1 MSAHEPMVNGE
12 PAWSNIMDTAD
23 RNGAILTDGNVVKKS
38 WASVL
43 GGSLPIRDNNNVL
56 EVTLEKDS
64 RGSFIVTESDCF
76 NLLRRLGLDPRPGI
90 HVEGVQICPQG
101 RGVIFITLKKE
112 VNIARFCRYDVLE
125 VTQSGIR
132 SVLVKSAGKREVVV
146 TARGIHPNT
155 KETVVTVYL
164 GKFGKVFTGKV
175 VHGVFT

>member
-12 PAWSNIMDTAD
+12 PAWSHIMDTAD

-90 HVEGVQICPQG
+90 DVEGVQICPQG
-101 RGVIFITLKKE
+101 KRVSSLSQEKK
-112 VNIARFCRYDVLE
+112 
-125 VTQSGIR
+125 
-132 SVLVKSAGKREVVV
+132 
-146 TARGIHPNT
+146 
-155 KETVVTVYL
+155 
-164 GKFGKVFTGKV
+164 
-175 VHGVFT
+175 